1 MFVLSVSQCPT
12 SALSFSNASAPPPG
26 AAFVV
31 TAIVPMHNTTTPKFL
46 AKPFIDVSPF
56 KKYFRSK
63 KNTLIQISSSTSRGN
78 RADAIPL
85 RGVAHNHSH
94 DAAGQDDLQ
103 IVAVLHVGDEES
115 QHEANGH
122 AKQDPQRHGIHLSSK
137 DAGSD
142 PGNKPLDGGPDNNAR
157 ELSAYRRR
165 EPGGRPVNP

>member
-1 MFVLSVSQCPT
+1 MSTGLPFSTTWNFSSTAVPPDVNSTSSVALFMFVLSVSQCPT

-31 TAIVPMHNTTTPKFL
+31 TAIVPMHNTSTPTFL

-94 DAAGQDDLQ
+94 DPAGQDHLQ
-103 IVAVLHVGDEES
+103 
-115 QHEANGH
+115 
-122 AKQDPQRHGIHLSSK
+122 
-137 DAGSD
+137 
-142 PGNKPLDGGPDNNAR
+142 
-157 ELSAYRRR
+157 
-165 EPGGRPVNP
+165 